1 MTVFIKRSSNEFGA
15 MEVEQMETA
24 VQNPK
29 KLLRNARIRYERVC
43 EQLDVLNDEATKLE
57 SEMLWLQSVIKKTK
71 VKGVQDT
78 AGKSGG

>member
-1 MTVFIKRSSNEFGA
+1 VTVFIKRSSNEFGA

-57 SEMLWLQSVIKKTK
+57 SEMLWLQSVIKRPE

>member
-57 SEMLWLQSVIKKTK
+57 SEILWLQSVIKRPE